1 MTLNANSILIG
12 LLAGLASALLLVG
25 AGTPS
30 FLTIFL
36 FASAAL
42 PIFIAGLG
50 WSNQAAIAAVITS
63 FAILMFTATPEA
75 AMTSAVT
82 TLLPSAW
89 LSHLSTLARPASE
102 LGGPED
108 QLVWYPLPQLM
119 LHSATF
125 MVIATLII
133 GWMIGYNADI
143 VDQIVDN
150 LILAL
155 NQSGEGAQANFV
167 LANPEG
173 TKAALAKLIPFMQ
186 SAMWLVILFS
196 AWYFATHIVRLSGRS
211 KRPRDNVHL
220 TLRMPQLAL
229 VFLGVGLVLMFFDG
243 TISYIGAAIAGAFAS
258 GFMMAGLAVLHMKA
272 AGKMWRNAA
281 IWGSYLAILLFSFPA
296 AVFAVIGLF
305 ETGKPTPLLVSDNKT
320 DPAQDNL
327 NT

>member
-1 MTLNANSILIG
+1 MTLNANSIMIG

-50 WSNQAAIAAVITS
+50 WSNQASIGAVVTA
-63 FAILMFTATPEA
+63 FAVLLVTATPEA
-75 AMTSAVT
+75 ALTSAVT

-89 LSHLSTLARPASE
+89 LAHLSTLARPASD
-102 LGGPED
+102 LGGPDD

-155 NQSGEGAQANFV
+155 NQSGDPAQANFV
-167 LANPEG
+167 LADPET
-173 TKAALAKLIPFMQ
+173 TKAVLAKLIPFMQ

-196 AWYFATHIVRLSGRS
+196 AWYFATQIVRLSGRS

-243 TISYIGAAIAGAFAS
+243 AISYIGAAIAGAFAS
-258 GFMMAGLAVLHMKA
+258 GFMMSGLAVLHMRA

-296 AVFAVIGLF
+296 AIFAIIGLF
-305 ETGKPTPLLVSDNKT
+305 ETGKPTPLLVSQKKT
-320 DPAQDNL
+320 DHADEN
-327 NT
+327 N

>member
-1 MTLNANSILIG
+1 MTLNANSIMIG

-25 AGTPS
+25 ASNPS

-50 WSNQAAIAAVITS
+50 WSNQASIVAVLTA
-63 FAILMFTATPEA
+63 FAVLFVTATPEA
-75 AMTSAVT
+75 ALTSAVT

-89 LSHLSTLARPASE
+89 LAHLSTLARPASD
-102 LGGPED
+102 LGGPDD

-155 NQSGEGAQANFV
+155 NQSSDPAQANFV
-167 LANPEG
+167 LADPQT

-196 AWYFATHIVRLSGRS
+196 AWYFATQIVRLSGRS

-243 TISYIGAAIAGAFAS
+243 AISYIGAAIAGAFAS
-258 GFMMAGLAVLHMKA
+258 GFMMSGLAVLHMKA

-296 AVFAVIGLF
+296 AIFAIIGLF
-305 ETGKPTPLLVSDNKT
+305 ETGKPTPLLVSQNKT
-320 DPAQDNL
+320 DQADDKN
-327 NT
+327 

>member
-1 MTLNANSILIG
+1 MTLNVNSILIG
-12 LLAGLASALLLVG
+12 LLAGFASALLLVG

-36 FASAAL
+36 FSSAAL

-50 WSNQAAIAAVITS
+50 WSNQAAVAAVITA
-63 FAILMFTATPEA
+63 FIILMFAATPEA
-75 AMTSAVT
+75 ALTSAVT

-89 LSHLSTLARPASE
+89 LAHLSTLARPASE
-102 LGGPED
+102 LGGPDD

-125 MVIATLII
+125 MAIATLII
-133 GWMIGYNADI
+133 GWMIGYNAEI

-155 NQSGEGAQANFV
+155 NQSGDATQANFV
-167 LANPEG
+167 LADPEA
-173 TKAALAKLIPFMQ
+173 TKAALTKLIPFMQ
-186 SAMWLVILFS
+186 SAMWLIILFS
-196 AWYFATHIVRLSGRS
+196 AWYFAAHIVRLSGRS

-220 TLRMPQLAL
+220 SLRMPQLAL
-229 VFLGVGLVLMFFDG
+229 VFLGVGLILMFFDG

-258 GFMMAGLAVLHMKA
+258 GFMMSGLAVLHMKA

-281 IWGSYLAILLFSFPA
+281 LWGTYVCILLFSFPA
-296 AVFAVIGLF
+296 AIFAIMGLF
-305 ETGKPTPLLVSDNKT
+305 EAGKPTPLLVSKNST
-320 DPAQDNL
+320 DQADDKIK
-327 NT
+327 